1 MMAEAE
7 TIAAARRAL
16 TLLDL
21 TDLSDKASEAGVLQL
36 CEKARGTNARAHML
50 HPPQPPPP
58 PAIAV
63 PPVAAVCIWPQ
74 YVKIAR
80 RALAGTGV
88 KVATVANFPA
98 GGTHVGRITGDI
110 AEALDDGA
118 DEIDLVLPWKA
129 FLAGDEQI
137 ARDMLAE
144 ARATCEGVTLKVILE
159 TGQYPDQERVAA
171 AAWLAIAEGA
181 DFLKTSTGKTPV
193 SATPEAAATLL
204 AAIGQAARPVG
215 LKVSGGIRSLAD
227 AEGYMEMAARSMG
240 PDWLTPAH
248 FRIGAS
254 SLHAALVEALGGAGA
269 RDRSDG
275 AY

>member
-36 CEKARGTNARAHML
+36 CEKARGIGTRASHASSSTA
-50 HPPQPPPP
+50 

-269 RDRSDG
+269 GDRSDG